1 MLNDSELVDF
11 VGAVA
16 HPEGGGADGYYLVKN
31 PIWRSSED
39 VVQLRR
45 LERSVNL
52 TMHESQT
59 DNKKILDVRVHL
71 GCPPSVVRSPH
82 WDLNSPRHTSLAPH
96 MIRFGWQPIARVGLE
111 TLHR

>member
-1 MLNDSELVDF
+1 MLSPQVLNDSELVDF
-11 VGAVA
+11 VSAA
-16 HPEGGGADGYYLVKN
+16 HPDGADGYYFVKN

-59 DNKKILDVRVHL
+59 DNSKILDVRLHL
-71 GCPPSVVRSPH
+71 PGTV
-82 WDLNSPRHTSLAPH
+82 NSHCTGLPAYSDPLGNWGKVSLLA
-96 MIRFGWQPIARVGLE
+96 
-111 TLHR
+111 

>member
-11 VGAVA
+11 VSAVA

-71 GCPPSVVRSPH
+71 PGKLS
-82 WDLNSPRHTSLAPH
+82 TK
-96 MIRFGWQPIARVGLE
+96 
-111 TLHR
+111 